1 MFVIAP
7 LPRNSSTGILGTVHF
22 QEKVRKGEERK
33 REERKGTRPLR
44 YFFQV
49 ASRNDNRDHDPHDAG
64 VAVTQLEFPES
75 VISEIEDTSVL
86 NS

>member
-44 YFFQV
+44 YFWCNSCNEI
-49 ASRNDNRDHDPHDAG
+49 AIAISHDAG

-75 VISEIEDTSVL
+75 VFLRLKIPQS
-86 NS
+86 

>member
-44 YFFQV
+44 YFC
-49 ASRNDNRDHDPHDAG
+49 ASRNDNRDRYQHDAG